1 MSSLPHPTAPLTGF
15 LNLIADNFSDHPV
28 VLFHTTGTHGIRPTE
43 FSPRTQLCNLVESK
57 TSNVCIVFTDT
68 NTRPA
73 PKNLFTMHV
82 RGHVGSD
89 NTAATGFS
97 VRVRS
102 HSELVLPNAEGR
114 YSPEHLTLFT
124 KQCLSF
130 HHSRA
135 Y

>member
-1 MSSLPHPTAPLTGF
+1 
-15 LNLIADNFSDHPV
+15 
-28 VLFHTTGTHGIRPTE
+28 
-43 FSPRTQLCNLVESK
+43 
-57 TSNVCIVFTDT
+57 
-68 NTRPA
+68 
-73 PKNLFTMHV
+73 MHV